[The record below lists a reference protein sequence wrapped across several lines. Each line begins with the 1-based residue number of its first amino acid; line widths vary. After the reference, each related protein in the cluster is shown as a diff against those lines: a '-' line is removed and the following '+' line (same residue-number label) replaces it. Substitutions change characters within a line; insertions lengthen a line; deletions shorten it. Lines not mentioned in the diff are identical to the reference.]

1 MTSSVAGVT
10 QTLLL
15 IDGHSMAFRA
25 FFALPAQNFCTHTG
39 IFTNAVYGFTS
50 MLLRLIETEKPTHI
64 AVAFDLP
71 GGTFRTEEYAEYK
84 AGREATPE
92 EFKGQINLIQRVLDG
107 LGIQYLTKENYEAD
121 DILATL
127 AFEGNAS
134 GWKVL
139 VASGDR
145 DSFQMI
151 TENVTVIYPGAST
164 ADLRY
169 MTPQAVLDRYSVPPS
184 RYPELAA
191 LVGESADNLPGVPGV
206 GPKTAAQWLSLYD
219 GLDNLLARADEVKGK
234 RGEALRH
241 HTQDVVRNRRLNHL
255 LTDLELNVSIH
266 DLQRSMVDRAAIS
279 SLFDQLEFNSLRKR
293 VFALDAPA
301 ISSQAVPAES
311 STTSSG
317 KVGEERDEASG
328 RTRSVFGKAFYGTE
342 LVELTP
348 EDGHAEVREVEF
360 IAEPVPVR
368 QMELTRMDEEALA
381 SLISARASGHS
392 LSLRVSSGTDDLLS
406 ATEEIVVVGMD
417 NTAYV
422 ARLVELSYDME
433 RALQTF
439 LSDGGLI
446 VHAGKEDWHCLADL
460 GFTLGT
466 PSFDTQLGAYLLNAD
481 HRNATIDSLVEKYM
495 LQVGWSVASDG
506 DSDVLFDMSTDSDFS
521 RRERTLA
528 VESGA
533 LLDLATVMGSEL
545 NKVGMTSLMAD
556 MELPVQHMLARMEH
570 DGIAID
576 VDRLTNLAHELE
588 RDVTL
593 ARDRAWEI
601 AGEQINLSSPKQLQV
616 LLFETLGLPKTKKTK
631 TGYTTNAEAL
641 MSLFSKT
648 GHPFLEQLLIHRDRI
663 KLKQMVES
671 LRAAV
676 APDGRIHSTFSQV
689 VASTGRLASSEPNLQ
704 NIPART
710 EDGRRIR
717 HTFVAGSGYESL
729 LSADYS
735 QIEMRIMAHM
745 SEDAGLIE
753 AFNSGEDLHSTM
765 ASMIFGIPVER
776 VTSEE
781 RSRTKATSYG
791 LAYGLSAYGLS
802 QQLSISVGEATH
814 LRERYFERFAGVQRY
829 LNAVVAQARRDG
841 YTSTMF
847 GRRRYLPDLN
857 SPQRQLREM
866 AERAAL
872 NAPIQGTAADIMKI
886 AMIDVSRAL
895 SDEGLAS
902 RVLVQIHDEL
912 LIEVAVGERERVE
925 GLVKE
930 KMASAASLSV
940 PLGVAIGVGQSWLEA
955 AH

>member
-25 FFALPAQNFCTHTG
+25 FFALPAQNFCTQTG
-39 IFTNAVYGFTS
+39 IYTNAVYGFTS

-71 GGTFRTEEYAEYK
+71 GGTFRTEEYSEYK

-92 EFKGQINLIQRVLDG
+92 EFKGQIELIQRVLGG
-107 LGIQYLTKENYEAD
+107 LGIQYLTQENYEAD

-127 AFEGNAS
+127 AHEGDAS

-151 TENVTVIYPGAST
+151 TDNVTVIYPGAST

-169 MTPQAVLDRYSVPPS
+169 MTPQAVEDRYSVTPS

-206 GPKTAAQWLSLYD
+206 GPKTAAQWLATFD
-219 GLDNLLARADEVKGK
+219 GLDNLLARAGEVKGK
-234 RGEALRH
+234 RGEALRE
-241 HTQDVVRNRRLNHL
+241 HTHDVVRNRRLNHL
-255 LTDLELNVSIH
+255 LTDLKLDVH
-266 DLQRSMVDRAAIS
+266 VQDLQRAPVDRAAIS
-279 SLFDQLEFNSLRKR
+279 NLFDQLEFNTLRKR

-301 ISSQAVPAES
+301 VSSQAVAATLSATASSAGDEES
-311 STTSSG
+311 AASS
-317 KVGEERDEASG
+317 EP
-328 RTRSVFGKAFYGTE
+328 TRSVFGKDVYGS
-342 LVELTP
+342 ELTP
-348 EDGHAEVREVEF
+348 LTLDEAHSDAGETDLPRRV
-360 IAEPVPVR
+360 IPVR
-368 QMELTRMDEEALA
+368 NMELTFVDEDTWATL
-381 SLISARASGHS
+381 SAQRAAGTP
-392 LSLRVSSGTDDLLS
+392 LSLTVSSGADDLLS
-406 ATEEIVVVGMD
+406 GTSDVLVVGCE

-422 ARLVELSYDME
+422 ARIADLSPEME
-433 RALQTF
+433 QAVQSFVSEGGF
-439 LSDGGLI
+439 L
-446 VHAGKEDWHCLADL
+446 VHAGKNDWHCLKDL

-481 HRNATIDSLVEKYM
+481 HRNATIESLVEKYM
-495 LQVGWSVASDG
+495 LQVGWSAS
-506 DSDVLFDMSTDSDFS
+506 SDAEADALFDMSTEAGFS
-521 RRERTLA
+521 RQERALA
-528 VESGA
+528 AQAGA
-533 LLDLATVMGSEL
+533 LLDLGAVMEAEL
-545 NKVGMTSLMAD
+545 DAVGMTALMAD
-556 MELPVQHMLARMEH
+556 MELPVQQMLARMEQA
-570 DGIAID
+570 GIAID
-576 VDRLTNLAHELE
+576 MNRLTSLAEELE
-588 RDVTL
+588 RDVTA

-641 MSLFSKT
+641 IGLFAKT

-676 APDGRIHSTFSQV
+676 GTDGRIHSTFSQV
-689 VASTGRLASSEPNLQ
+689 VASTGRLASSDPNLQ

-717 HTFVAGSGYESL
+717 HTFVAGAGFESL

-765 ASMIFGIPVER
+765 AAMIFGIPVDQ
-776 VTSEE
+776 VTSEQ

-829 LNAVVAQARRDG
+829 LSNVVSQARRDG

-857 SPQRQLREM
+857 SPQRQLREV

-886 AMIDVSRAL
+886 AMIDVERAL
-895 SDEGLAS
+895 TEEGLAS

-912 LIEVAVGERERVE
+912 LIEVVAGEESRVRE
-925 GLVKE
+925 LVRE

-940 PLGVAIGVGQSWLEA
+940 PLGVAIGIGQSWLEA